1 MPSDATRATFIRA
14 ARGWRR
20 ICGGW
25 AVMLAVLLSL
35 PAQADEALVTL
46 VQGVVRV
53 SVGQQ
58 PHAPVTPFMKLRAGD
73 RLELAD
79 AARVRLLY
87 GQTGRQ
93 ETWNGAVVLQVGAGA
108 TTRVS
113 GTAQAEV
120 KQVPSAAL
128 TRLARADDVL
138 ADMRTRTG
146 MVVIR
151 SGGLLEQ
158 LREAESVYRELRAQA
173 ADDDV
178 APELYLVSAL
188 YELKLYKDI
197 PEVIEDILC
206 RQPGN
211 PVAAAILENLRGV
224 TGR

>member
-1 MPSDATRATFIRA
+1 MVSDTTPATFTRA
-14 ARGWRR
+14 ARGWCLL
-20 ICGGW
+20 CGGW
-25 AVMLAVLLSL
+25 AAMLAVLFSL

-58 PHAPVTPFMKLRAGD
+58 LPAPVTPFMKLRAGD
-73 RLELAD
+73 RLELAE

-93 ETWNGAVVLQVGAGA
+93 ETWKGAAVLQVGAGA
-108 TTRVS
+108 TMRVS
-113 GTAQAEV
+113 GTALAEV

-128 TRLARADDVL
+128 IRLARADDVL

-158 LREAESVYRELRAQA
+158 LREAESVYREMRAQA

-197 PEVIEDILC
+197 PEVIEDILR

-211 PVAAAILENLRGV
+211 PVAMAILENLRGV

>member
-1 MPSDATRATFIRA
+1 MVSDTTRATFVRA
-14 ARGWRR
+14 ARGWRLF
-20 ICGGW
+20 CGSW
-25 AVMLAVLLSL
+25 AVIGAVLFAL
-35 PAQADEALVTL
+35 PAMADEALVTL
-46 VQGVVRV
+46 AQGVVWV
-53 SVGQQ
+53 NIGQQ
-58 PHAPVTPFMKLRAGD
+58 PRTPVTPFMKLRAGD
-73 RLELAD
+73 RLELGD

-87 GQTGRQ
+87 GHSGRQ
-93 ETWNGAVVLQVGAGA
+93 ETWAGPTVLQVGAGA

-128 TRLARADDVL
+128 MRLARADDVL

-211 PVAAAILENLRGV
+211 AVAEAILENLRGV
-224 TGR
+224 SGR